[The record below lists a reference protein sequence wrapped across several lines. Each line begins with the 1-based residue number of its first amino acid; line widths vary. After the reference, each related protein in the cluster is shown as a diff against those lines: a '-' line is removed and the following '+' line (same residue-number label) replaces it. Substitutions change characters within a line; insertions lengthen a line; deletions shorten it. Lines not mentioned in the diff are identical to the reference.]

1 MTFEINHADNHLQLF
16 FNSHAVTAVDLEKA
30 IQTMDE
36 SLEDLPYLIVDLEA
50 VTLMEQAAK
59 DHLNDLNG
67 SLNERG
73 GLMLLSNA
81 DPIIQKGLNA
91 EPIPS
96 LQEAVDMMFMYQ
108 LEKEL
113 DDEQF

>member
-16 FNSHAVTAVDLEKA
+16 FTTHAVTAEDVEQAVQSITD
-30 IQTMDE
+30 
-36 SLEDLPYLIVDLEA
+36 SLDDIPYLIVDFEE
-50 VTLMEQAAK
+50 VTLLEQAAK
-59 DHLNDLNG
+59 DALNQLGARLDD
-67 SLNERG
+67 RG
-73 GLMLLSNA
+73 GLLLLSNA
-81 DPIIQKGLNA
+81 DPTLHKGLNA
-91 EPIPS
+91 EPIHS